1 MVRVWQQTENNRLA
15 EDFAILQRDIG
26 AVKEDEQDYAVM
38 QRTYA
43 NVDALPS
50 SSCPSFCVEEIKLA
64 EQVINALHV
73 ADLFSY
79 RLGEAIMARMRLEE
93 KLANAVG

>member
-26 AVKEDEQDYAVM
+26 AVMEDEQDYAIM
-38 QRTYA
+38 QHTFGDVY
-43 NVDALPS
+43 ALPS
-50 SSCPSFCVEEIKLA
+50 SSCPIFCVEEIKLA
-64 EQVINALHV
+64 EQVITAFNV
-73 ADLFSY
+73 AGSFGY

-93 KLANAVG
+93 KLTNAVG